1 MLSVSLPQRLTAP
14 DSSSQAAAPTP
25 AGRQQQQ
32 GSRQAAGA
40 GRSRSSSV
48 PGSSR
53 APPPTSRI
61 VGSSFEVAAAEPAP
75 WAAAQQAA
83 GMDYEHVTAEE
94 QATLTRDQCNFLER
108 KRRAA
113 ASRS

>member
-14 DSSSQAAAPTP
+14 ESGSQAAAPST
-25 AGRQQQQ
+25 AGRQQQW

-40 GRSRSSSV
+40 GRSTSSS
-48 PGSSR
+48 
-53 APPPTSRI
+53 PPTSRI

-75 WAAAQQAA
+75 RAAAQQVA
-83 GMDYEHVTAEE
+83 GMDYEHVTADE
-94 QATLTRDQCNFLER
+94 QATLTIDQCNFLER